1 MTRRTGLFAAAAA
14 LLQGCSAT
22 RALDVLVP
30 TSTYRGRMG
39 IAYGSAARQQLDAYL
54 PLRTDGPAPLAV
66 FFYGGSWTR
75 GERAGYRFVGEA
87 LAASGIATLVADYRL
102 SPEVG
107 WRGIL
112 QDCAQATRWAFDNA
126 QSLGADARRIHLFGH
141 SAGAYNAAMLA
152 LDPRWLGAQGLAPRD
167 LSGWIGIGGPYDFLP
182 IVDPDA
188 QVAFGWPD
196 TPPDSQPLAHASAE
210 APRTLL
216 LAAQNDTVVNPQRST
231 AALARRLQALG
242 VPVRMRLLER
252 LNHATSLG
260 VLASPLQWMAP
271 VHEEVVG
278 FLAAQPRQA
287 AATAPPA
294 DPAR

>member
-22 RALDVLVP
+22 RALDALVP
-30 TSTYRGRMG
+30 SDTYRGRMD
-39 IAYGSAARQQLDAYL
+39 IAYGSVARQRLDAYL
-54 PLRTDGPAPLAV
+54 PLRSDAPVPLAV

-87 LAASGIATLVADYRL
+87 LAARGIATLVADYRL
-102 SPEVG
+102 SPQVG
-107 WRGIL
+107 WREIL

-126 QSLGADARRIHLFGH
+126 QSLGADARRIHVFGH

-152 LDPRWLGAQGLAPRD
+152 LDARWLGAQGLSPRA
-167 LSGWIGIGGPYDFLP
+167 LAGWVGIAGPYDFLP
-182 IVDPDA
+182 IRDPET
-188 QVAFGWPD
+188 QVAFGWPG
-196 TPPDSQPLAHASAE
+196 TPPDSQPLVHASAE

-216 LAAQNDTVVNPQRST
+216 LAAQNDTVVSPQRST
-231 AALARRLQALG
+231 VALARRLEALG

-252 LNHATSLG
+252 LNHATALG
-260 VLASPLQWMAP
+260 VLATPLQWMAP
-271 VHEEVVG
+271 VHGEVVG
-278 FLAAQPRQA
+278 FLSAQPGA
-287 AATAPPA
+287 APPA